1 MNKSDCERWLRELEA
16 QAPVGVW
23 YTPSEIRSTPAWPDI
38 AAMGQIERM
47 ALLVFLTEKLE
58 VEARRLRKLREP
70 DMGWNAEEKR
80 SWCVARAA
88 FVEGLIPKVAMPL
101 STLDWV
107 AKTLLLA
114 PDYADYTG
122 HMVKA
127 LIEQVELSP
136 DAVEKSEAVD
146 KVLRLQVQSL
156 RELGREE
163 RQLAKLLVL
172 LGESVPT
179 LDAGEVWAD
188 KAIAEIATFDQPR
201 QQEWHQ
207 LLALCRASGA
217 SATTKFF
224 TSVNPHM
231 TAIGRPAF
239 VAAMQAWLPLV
250 DRPRP
255 ELRPAQHQW
264 DHPHEMEISPAHV
277 EILKAFAW
285 IIGHLGEA
293 SLARTL
299 GLLTLSAYKKIPG
312 KGPRAIKLGS
322 ACIAALGNIPGQ
334 DSLAQLAM
342 LKVKVKF
349 IPAQKAID
357 KALNAAAARE
367 GLPREEIEEL
377 AVPSYGLTD
386 VGVLEE
392 PMGDFTARLSIRG
405 VGDTELIFV
414 RKDGKLVKSVPAA
427 VKASHAEELKDLKL
441 AMKDIA
447 SMLPAQKDRIDAMF
461 LDDKSWAFGVWR
473 ERYLD
478 HPLIGVLARKLIWSI
493 CDCPEEKNAPWRSV
507 TWLEGSLVNAR
518 GEAVEINAASA
529 VVRMWHPI
537 GSTQDEV
544 LEWRRFFEDR
554 QIKQPFKQAHRE
566 VYLLTDAERRTS
578 TYSNRYAAHVIKQ
591 HQFHALAALRGWRNK
606 LRLLVDAEYEPP
618 LRKLDRWGL
627 RAEYWV
633 EGAGEEWGSDTNEAG
648 AYLYLVTDQ
657 VRFYRVNALQAS
669 AHAGGGGYVTQR
681 RGATAQG
688 VDPAVDEPLL
698 LDTIPPLVFSEIMR
712 DVDLFVGVCSVA
724 NNPNWQDGGPENRYR
739 DYWWQYGFGDLSG
752 SAQSRR
758 DLLSRL
764 VPRLKIAGA
773 CDLGDKFLTVRGKL
787 RTYKIH
793 LGSGNILMEPNDQ
806 YLCIVPSSRDEQ
818 HSGGIALPFEGD
830 RVLSIILSKAFMLAA
845 DDKITDTSIVS
856 QIRR

>member
-1 MNKSDCERWLRELEA
+1 MLRRDCNFNDEQWSTILSELA
-16 QAPVGVW
+16 KFGCFYDLFTHQYFP
-23 YTPSEIRSTPAWPDI
+23 T
-38 AAMGQIERM
+38 
-47 ALLVFLTEKLE
+47 LLGKLE
-58 VEARRLRKLREP
+58 KHMADARLVGAAAK
-70 DMGWNAEEKR
+70 A
-80 SWCVARAA
+80 ARAIA
-88 FVEGLIPKVAMPL
+88 NGLIA
-101 STLDWV
+101 
-107 AKTLLLA
+107 
-114 PDYADYTG
+114 TG
-122 HMVKA
+122 
-127 LIEQVELSP
+127 
-136 DAVEKSEAVD
+136 
-146 KVLRLQVQSL
+146 
-156 RELGREE
+156 G
-163 RQLAKLLVL
+163 
-172 LGESVPT
+172 
-179 LDAGEVWAD
+179 AGEVRLAARVTARIQTTSSSVLPEGEAWAD
-188 KAIAEIATFDQPR
+188 AARRAIESTSESSQQAWYALLQHCAASDGAQPSKAWAKQAAELRKPIRPALFSAMVCEWLLLLNTPSTSPAPVDWRWQSSLELWLSDQTQDILRGLCWIAGMQ
-201 QQEWHQ
+201 
-207 LLALCRASGA
+207 G
-217 SATTKFF
+217 
-224 TSVNPHM
+224 M
-231 TAIGRPAF
+231 TATARAMGI
-239 VAAMQAWLPLV
+239 AA
-250 DRPRP
+250 
-255 ELRPAQHQW
+255 
-264 DHPHEMEISPAHV
+264 I
-277 EILKAFAW
+277 
-285 IIGHLGEA
+285 
-293 SLARTL
+293 
-299 GLLTLSAYKKIPG
+299 SAYKKVPG
-312 KGPRAIKLGS
+312 IGPRAIRLGH
-322 ACIAALGNIPGQ
+322 AAIYALGQIPGK

-392 PMGDFTARLSIRG
+392 PMGDFTARLSVRG
-405 VGDTELIFV
+405 VGDTELVFV

-493 CDCPEEKNAPWRSV
+493 CDSPEEKNAPWRSV

-518 GEAVEINAASA
+518 GEAVAINAASA

-669 AHAGGGGYVTQR
+669 AHAGGGGYVTER

-773 CDLGDKFLTVRGKL
+773 CDLGEKFLTVRGKL

-845 DDKITDTSIVS
+845 DDKITDTSILS
-856 QIRR
+856 QIRRKGNDD

>member
-1 MNKSDCERWLRELEA
+1 MDEAHCARWLKELES

-23 YTPSEIRSTPAWPDI
+23 YTPSEIRSTTAWPDI
-38 AAMGQIERM
+38 AAMGPVERM
-47 ALLVFLTEKLE
+47 ALMVFLTKKLAI
-58 VEARRLRKLREP
+58 EAANLRKSSLHELN
-70 DMGWNAEEKR
+70 WNADEKR
-80 SWCVARAA
+80 AWCVARAA
-88 FVEGLIPKVAMPL
+88 VVEGLMTKAVLPL
-101 STLDWV
+101 SALDRL
-107 AKTLLLA
+107 AAALLLA
-114 PDYADYTG
+114 PEHADYTG
-122 HMVKA
+122 HLKHVVIDQA
-127 LIEQVELSP
+127 ELRP
-136 DAVEKSEAVD
+136 DVVQQSEAVER
-146 KVLRLQVQSL
+146 VLRLRVKAL

-163 RQLAKLLVL
+163 RELARVLTL

-179 LDAGEVWAD
+179 LDTGEVWAD
-188 KAIAEIATFDQPR
+188 KAIAEVATLEQPR

-207 LLALCRASGA
+207 LLALCRAGGA
-217 SATTKFF
+217 SATNKFF
-224 TSVNPHM
+224 KSVNPHI

-264 DHPHEMEISPAHV
+264 DHPHDMEISPAHV

-386 VGVLEE
+386 VGLLEE
-392 PMGDFTARLSIRG
+392 PMSDFTARLSIRG
-405 VGDTELIFV
+405 VGDTELVFV

-493 CDCPEEKNAPWRSV
+493 CDSPQEKNAPWRSV

-518 GEAVEINAASA
+518 GEAVAINAASA

-618 LRKLDRWGL
+618 LRKLDGWGL

-698 LDTIPPLVFSEIMR
+698 LETIPPLVFSEIMR

-764 VPRLKIAGA
+764 VPRLKIAGV

-845 DDKITDTSIVS
+845 DDKITDASIVS

>member
-1 MNKSDCERWLRELEA
+1 MDEARCRAVLDELVAQVSERVWFEPSLVRSTHAWSDVKAMAQNDRVEFVQFLIRELGKL
-16 QAPVGVW
+16 V
-23 YTPSEIRSTPAWPDI
+23 PALRFLPPGAI
-38 AAMGQIERM
+38 GAASS
-47 ALLVFLTEKLE
+47 
-58 VEARRLRKLREP
+58 EARQ
-70 DMGWNAEEKR
+70 WN
-80 SWCVARAA
+80 VARAT
-88 FVEGLIPKVAMPL
+88 LIAALPQKPAI
-101 STLDWV
+101 SAADLDSL
-107 AKTLLLA
+107 ASILL
-114 PDYADYTG
+114 T
-122 HMVKA
+122 
-127 LIEQVELSP
+127 ISP
-136 DAVEKSEAVD
+136 DADFTGHLSEAIIQQARLLPESVGTS
-146 KVLRLQVQSL
+146 KAITQVLRNRL
-156 RELGREE
+156 RLLGTYGRGQPE
-163 RQLAKLLVL
+163 RVMISNL
-172 LGESVPT
+172 LGECVPT
-179 LDAGEVWAD
+179 LEDGEIWAD
-188 KAIAEIATFDQPR
+188 RARADIQSLPTPL
-201 QQEWHQ
+201 QQKCWD

-217 SATTKFF
+217 SPTAKFF
-224 TSVNPHM
+224 KSVIPYVA
-231 TAIGRPAF
+231 AIGRPQF
-239 VAAMQAWLPLV
+239 VLAMQAWLPLV

-264 DHPHEMEISPAHV
+264 DHPHDMEISPAHV
-277 EILKAFAW
+277 EILKALAW

-386 VGVLEE
+386 VGLLEE
-392 PMGDFTARLSIRG
+392 PMGDFTARLSVRG
-405 VGDTELIFV
+405 VGDSELIFV

-493 CDCPEEKNAPWRSV
+493 CDTPQEKNAPWRSV
-507 TWLEGSLVNAR
+507 TWLDGSLVNAR
-518 GEAVEINAASA
+518 GEAVAINAASA

-544 LEWRRFFEDR
+544 LEWRQFFEDR

-606 LRLLVDAEYEPP
+606 LRLAVDAEYDPP
-618 LRKLDRWGL
+618 LRRLDRWGL

-633 EGAGEEWGSDTNEAG
+633 EAGGDSDIDINEAG

-669 AHAGGGGYVTQR
+669 AHAGGGGYVTER

-764 VPRLKIAGA
+764 VPRLKIAGV
-773 CDLGDKFLTVRGKL
+773 CDLGEKFLTVRGKL

-845 DDKITDTSIVS
+845 DDKIADSSIVS